1 MVKRAAAPDPATAFP
16 VLRSAGQKPFT
27 GARGLPIPPPASRF
41 AGPGRFLNPQKIRER
56 RAGVTLRSCGR
67 GSDRSRVRAVGA
79 PASALDGALP
89 APLGDGAASPWALH
103 GRGERTLP
111 GHFLETTWPGSW
123 AGEAVDGCGYVFAWH
138 VLPYF

>member
-1 MVKRAAAPDPATAFP
+1 M
-16 VLRSAGQKPFT
+16 
-27 GARGLPIPPPASRF
+27 
-41 AGPGRFLNPQKIRER
+41 
-56 RAGVTLRSCGR
+56 TLRPCGR

-79 PASALDGALP
+79 AASALDGALP

-103 GRGERTLP
+103 GRGDRTLP

-123 AGEAVDGCGYVFAWH
+123 AGEAVDGYVFAWH